1 MENLT
6 TSNLYPQ
13 GDDMIDTR
21 HHWREPLLRAQLHT
35 WLHAKPERLRARRA
49 HIRTGMLETVRM
61 ATASF
66 IQLRHAARLAHDGA
80 TRFNEA
86 ARAADL
92 LPHILEGL
100 VQP

>member
-1 MENLT
+1 
-6 TSNLYPQ
+6 
-13 GDDMIDTR
+13 MIDTR

-49 HIRTGMLETVRM
+49 YRSECMIESVRM
-61 ATASF
+61 ATVSF
-66 IQLRHAARLAHDGA
+66 NQLGHAARLAHDGA

-86 ARAADL
+86 ARAAGL
-92 LPHILEGL
+92 HTHILEGL